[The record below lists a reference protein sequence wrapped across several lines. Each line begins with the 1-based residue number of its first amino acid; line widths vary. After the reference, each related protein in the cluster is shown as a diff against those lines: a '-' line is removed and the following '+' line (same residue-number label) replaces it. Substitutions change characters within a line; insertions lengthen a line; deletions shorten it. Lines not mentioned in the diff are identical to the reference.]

1 MSNATTTSGG
11 GAGGESAYN
20 GNVASLVAGSAT
32 FSGVEP
38 EIEINYTSPS
48 EGVDNVTSTGTNTV
62 SGSKTSQLDVK
73 TDLVTVQNVYCK
85 VSHATACV
93 SGTSGGTITSDTV
106 KFTSISSSNASVS
119 VLNYEIMMDD
129 SEGFYAS
136 GEQNL
141 HLAPLNI
148 EGTFT
153 RPNRAVCVFSRDE
166 DIPVKITMAGSAG
179 SDAVGY
185 PDTGGKGGEGGK
197 CVFTYTLKKNVEY
210 IFKLGVTGNPTGGL
224 GSEAGVFGGAGAFFY
239 EGGRLLLCCGGGGAG
254 GTLASIGSIGGAGG
268 GGNVAGGAGTGNN
281 LGLGGAAFNMGAL
294 PTTPIVAKT
303 GDTYNGGTIEPCTT
317 GVYWRNQG
325 VDPCSNM
332 TGNQQFRTFQ
342 GNVVVSS
349 ASIQRGYKSGGTFTS
364 SDGSYY
370 GFRNNGGQN
379 LVNGNPGGAGARGG
393 AASSNKTSSGGGGA
407 GYSNGSVTLV
417 SEQQG
422 GNPTNRAYAEIELDI

>member
-153 RPNRAVCVFSRDE
+153 RPNRAVCVFSKDE

-179 SDAVGY
+179 LPGHSSNPSGE
-185 PDTGGKGGEGGK
+185 GGEGGK

-210 IFKLGVTGNPTGGL
+210 IFKLGVSGNPTGSL
-224 GSEAGVFGGAGAFFY
+224 SSVAGVFGGAGAFFY
-239 EGGRLLLCCGGGGAG
+239 EQGRLLVACGGGGGG
-254 GTLASIGSIGGAGG
+254 GTREIERGGAGG
-268 GGNVAGGAGTGNN
+268 GGNVAGGNGDGSGSGA
-281 LGLGGAAFNMGAL
+281 GAATFQVGAL
-294 PTTPIVAKT
+294 PSTATLPQSGAPF
-303 GDTYNGGTIEPCTT
+303 NGGTVESCTT

-325 VDPCSNM
+325 VDPCSAM

-349 ASIQRGYKSGGTFTS
+349 ASIQRGYKSGGTFTV

-370 GFRNNGGQN
+370 GYRNNGGQN
-379 LVNGNPGGAGARGG
+379 PINGIAGGAGVRGG
-393 AASSNKTSSGGGGA
+393 TASSQATAGGGGGA
-407 GYSNGSVTLV
+407 GYSNGSVTMV

-422 GNPTNRAYAEIELDI
+422 GNPTNRAYAEIELNI